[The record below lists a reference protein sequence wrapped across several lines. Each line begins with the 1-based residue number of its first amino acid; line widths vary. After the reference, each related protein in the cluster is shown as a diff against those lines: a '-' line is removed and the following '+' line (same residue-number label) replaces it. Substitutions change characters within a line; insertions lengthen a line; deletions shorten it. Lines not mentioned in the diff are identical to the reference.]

1 LRRVRNQLTVYD
13 GDVLAGRRLGEF
25 QEGAMPDST
34 RVGREP
40 VTGPAPGRL
49 EHVRAFVNTLDIEA
63 GTDELDSPGAIAD
76 WLRSR
81 ELIPG
86 PVSATPGDLSR
97 AVRLREALREVLS
110 GHVGAGHRVDAPLAG
125 LREITDGLAARL
137 EIDDD
142 GNVRTVRAG
151 GAVADGLAA
160 LMLIAAEAS
169 TLGTWQRLKV
179 CSADDCR
186 WAFYDRSPARTGC
199 WCSMAVCG
207 SRAKSRSFRRRAATA
222 GN

>member
-1 LRRVRNQLTVYD
+1 
-13 GDVLAGRRLGEF
+13 
-25 QEGAMPDST
+25 MPDST
-34 RVGREP
+34 RVSREP
-40 VTGPAPGRL
+40 VIGPAPGRL

-63 GTDELDSPGAIAD
+63 GTDVLDSPAAIAD

-86 PVSATPGDLSR
+86 PVPASAGEVAR
-97 AVRLREALREVLS
+97 AVGLREALREVLAD
-110 GHVGAGHRVDAPLAG
+110 HVGPDHRAGAPLAG
-125 LREITDGLAARL
+125 LRAITVGLAARL
-137 EIDDD
+137 EISDD
-142 GNVRTVRAG
+142 GLVQTAPAG
-151 GAVADGLAA
+151 VAVTDGLAA

-207 SRAKSRSFRRRAATA
+207 SRAKSRAFRRRSAAAA
-222 GN
+222 G

>member
-1 LRRVRNQLTVYD
+1 
-13 GDVLAGRRLGEF
+13 
-25 QEGAMPDST
+25 MPDPT
-34 RVGREP
+34 RAGREP

-63 GTDELDSPGAIAD
+63 GTDELDSPAAIAD

-81 ELIPG
+81 QLIPG
-86 PVSATPGDLSR
+86 PVAASAGDLRR
-97 AVRLREALREVLS
+97 ATGLREALREVLS
-110 GHVGAGHRVDAPLAG
+110 GHVGAGHRSGAPLAG
-125 LREITDGLAARL
+125 LRAITDGLAARL
-137 EIDDD
+137 AIGDD
-142 GNVRTVRAG
+142 GEVRTAPAG

-179 CSADDCR
+179 CGADDCR

-207 SRAKSRSFRRRAATA
+207 SRAKSRAFRRRSAAAA
-222 GN
+222 GLTSDPPRS